1 MPAVASDFVLA
12 KFEGMHKRSL
22 GSVGQWHNVRMVPPM
37 TARTVYDSARYYMN
51 MKTATVKVWNARE
64 QEAIEG
70 LSKAEFF
77 EKHGFVLLT
86 RPTAMSA
93 DDWNAS
99 APKPLGVQNLIGL
112 GMPAAETPL
121 SRKYS
126 KEVEQIV
133 RELLQGVQHM
143 ELDPEVVRR
152 GPGTKNPGY
161 NFAPHQDYG
170 FTAEDWPL
178 AGPEFHERLG
188 RPDVRGLIV
197 INFWRPVRP
206 MRGPVQKTPLAVC
219 DPGSVRMEDIV
230 PVNVCRDTMGYIK
243 MLDIAYNEDQRWYY
257 YPDMTVDEVLVFK
270 TFQYFKHQSGPELNT
285 CFHTAFQHPYVPPG
299 AEERHSCEYRV
310 RIWL

>member
-1 MPAVASDFVLA
+1 
-12 KFEGMHKRSL
+12 
-22 GSVGQWHNVRMVPPM
+22 
-37 TARTVYDSARYYMN
+37 
-51 MKTATVKVWNARE
+51 
-64 QEAIEG
+64 
-70 LSKAEFF
+70 
-77 EKHGFVLLT
+77 
-86 RPTAMSA
+86 
-93 DDWNAS
+93 
-99 APKPLGVQNLIGL
+99 
-112 GMPAAETPL
+112 
-121 SRKYS
+121 
-126 KEVEQIV
+126 
-133 RELLQGVQHM
+133 M

-197 INFWRPVRP
+197 VNFWRPVRP

-219 DPGSVRMEDIV
+219 DPCSVRMEDIV

-285 CFHTAFQHPYVPPG
+285 CFHTAFQHPDAPPG